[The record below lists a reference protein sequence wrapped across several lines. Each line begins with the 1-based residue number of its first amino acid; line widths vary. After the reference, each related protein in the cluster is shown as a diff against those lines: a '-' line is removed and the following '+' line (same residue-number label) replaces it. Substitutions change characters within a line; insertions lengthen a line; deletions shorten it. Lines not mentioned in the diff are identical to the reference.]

1 MPDTA
6 LFTAERFFFGVM
18 LYSFFGWIYESILES
33 FRQKK
38 LINRGFLNGPYLPI
52 YGVGSM
58 MDVTLLGWIENPF
71 ILFTTSAVLTCTLEF
86 LTSVIMEKMFN
97 LRWWDYTDF
106 KFTIRGKSINVG
118 KFNIQGRVCLAGAVA
133 FGTLS
138 ILLIY
143 FIHPVVVRFEDSIPQ
158 NYFHIICGVLL
169 AVVIADLTITLLGFI
184 GFNEKLSQLSAAL
197 DKAKTNMAG
206 IRENIDNKVTG
217 SAAYEKI
224 TGSAAYE
231 KITGVYVL
239 FAENLSSQQVRLIN
253 SFPQLSSLKDKNLTE
268 GLRKALTRKKR
279 REHPA
284 NEETCISNDNIIQQ
298 ENGMS

>member
-1 MPDTA
+1 MPDTG
-6 LFTAERFFFGVM
+6 LLTAERFFFGVM
-18 LYSFFGWIYESILES
+18 IYSFFGWIYESILES
-33 FRQKK
+33 CRQKK

-71 ILFTTSAVLTCTLEF
+71 ILFTTSAVLTCALEF
-86 LTSVIMEKMFN
+86 MTSVVMEKMFN

-138 ILLIY
+138 ILLVY
-143 FIHPVVVRFEDSIPQ
+143 FIHPVVSGLEDQIPTY
-158 NYFHIICGVLL
+158 YFHIICGVLL
-169 AVVIADLTITLLGFI
+169 AVVLIDLTITMLGFI
-184 GFNEKLSQLSAAL
+184 GFNDKLSQLSAAL
-197 DKAKTNMAG
+197 EKARTNMAG
-206 IRENIDNKVTG
+206 IRENIDNRVTG
-217 SAAYEKI
+217 SVAYEKI

-231 KITGVYVL
+231 KLTGVYAL

-253 SFPQLSSLKDKNLTE
+253 SFPQLSSLKDRNLTD
-268 GLRKALTRKKR
+268 GLRKALSRRRKKK
-279 REHPA
+279 EPDK
-284 NEETCISNDNIIQQ
+284 EEDVISQEKVVSQ
-298 ENGMS
+298 EN